1 MFKFLKNVSRE
12 MKKVTWPTGKELKNY
27 TVIVISTVLFVAVF
41 FAAIDAIIS
50 FFLNM
55 L

>member
-1 MFKFLKNVSRE
+1 
-12 MKKVTWPTGKELKNY
+12 MKKVTWPTGKELTNY
-27 TVIVISTVLFVAVF
+27 TVTVISTVAFVAVF
-41 FAAIDAIIS
+41 FAIVDAIIS

>member
-12 MKKVTWPTGKELKNY
+12 MKKVTWPTGKELTNY
-27 TVIVISTVLFVAVF
+27 TITVIATVGFMALF
-41 FAAIDAIIS
+41 FAAVDAIIS